1 MNYLAASCGE
11 LTLVRLCRIKSEN
24 QLTMMNDFSKL
35 YNRIV
40 LGHPKIVLI
49 VLLLLLVFFSYH
61 AKDFKLDASPDTLL
75 LEDDKDLKIF
85 REINSRYT
93 IKEFFMVTF
102 TPYEDLF
109 SEGSLE
115 ILKKLREELK
125 SLERVDS
132 VTTLLDIPLLQASG
146 VELSKMTKET
156 VKSLEDPGVNIQKAK
171 KEMLESP
178 IYNELILSS
187 DGQTTALVV
196 YMKHDPHF
204 SELAGKR
211 TQLLAKKRAET
222 LSEKEQSQLAHYMN
236 EYEDYYAKYNRERHQ
251 DIERIRSILHPYKKY
266 ATIHLGGVP
275 MVADDMIT
283 FIKSDL
289 VVFGFGVFIFIVVT
303 LTIIFREIRWVIL
316 PLLSCF
322 FAVLVMIGM
331 LGFLNWK
338 VTVISSNFI
347 SLMLILTMS
356 MNIQLAVRYRQL
368 CQAKSSEGQFDIVSA
383 TVKKM
388 VWPCLYA
395 ALTTI
400 LAFSSLVFSGI
411 RPVIDFGW
419 MMAIGESVTFL
430 TSFLLFPSVLMLLKK
445 SSPAITRRGQSF
457 ITSRLA
463 SIAKLHGG
471 KVIIVSIV
479 LAIISVIGIAKLKV
493 ENGFVNYFSKKT
505 EIYQGMKLID
515 DKLGGTFPLDII
527 LKFDE
532 QKNKSA
538 ADDNLVK
545 TDKDNFLE
553 EDDWAGD
560 HDARDYW
567 LTPFKVERIK
577 EVHDYLAGLPEV
589 GKVLS
594 LASVIRVAEQLYG
607 GRPFDGIELG
617 VLNKKIPDRIRS
629 EMVDPYVSI
638 DNNEARIS
646 VRILDSRENLR
657 RKELLERIRS
667 DLMNKF
673 GLSGNR
679 ATVAGM
685 LVLYNNMLQS
695 LFRSQILTLGI
706 VLLGIGIML
715 LVLFRSITLSI
726 IGIIPNL
733 LAVGIVLGIMG
744 LTDIP
749 LDIMTITIAAI
760 TMGIAIDSS
769 IYYIYRFREE
779 FAKNGNYAET
789 LPLCHATVGK
799 AILNTSIT
807 IIFGFSILVFSNF
820 IPTIYFGVFTGLA
833 MFIALLSV
841 LALLPK
847 LILVWKPFKTH
858 NS

>member
-11 LTLVRLCRIKSEN
+11 LTLVCLWRIKSEN
-24 QLTMMNDFSKL
+24 QSNMMNGFSKL

-40 LGHPKIVLI
+40 LGHPKVVLI
-49 VLLLLLVFFSYH
+49 VLLSLLAFFSYH

-93 IKEFFMVTF
+93 IKEFFMITF

-125 SLERVDS
+125 LLERVDS
-132 VTTLLDIPLLQASG
+132 VTTLLDIPLLGASG
-146 VELSKMTKET
+146 GELSKMTEET
-156 VKSLEDPGVNIQKAK
+156 VKSLEDPGVDIHKAK
-171 KEMLESP
+171 KEILESP

-196 YMKHDPHF
+196 YMKHDPYF
-204 SELAGKR
+204 SELAEKR
-211 TQLLAKKRAET
+211 TQLLAKKRTET
-222 LSEKEQSQLAHYMN
+222 LSENEQSQLAHYMA
-236 EYEDYYAKYNRERHQ
+236 EYEDYYATYNRDRHQ
-251 DIERIRSILHPYKKY
+251 DIERIRSILSPYKKY

-289 VVFGFGVFIFIVVT
+289 VVFGFGVFIFIVAT
-303 LTIIFREIRWVIL
+303 LAILFREIRWVIL

-322 FAVLVMIGM
+322 YAVLFMIGV
-331 LGFLNWK
+331 LGFVNWK

-356 MNIQLAVRYRQL
+356 MNIHLSVRYRQL
-368 CQAKSSEGQFDIVSA
+368 CSDMASARQIDIVYTTA
-383 TVKKM
+383 RKM
-388 VWPCLYA
+388 VLPCFYA

-400 LAFSSLVFSGI
+400 LAFTSLVFSGI

-419 MMAIGESVTFL
+419 MMSIGLCVTFL
-430 TSFLLFPSVLMLLKK
+430 TSFLLLPSILLLLKK
-445 SSPAITRRGQSF
+445 SSASITRRGQSF

-479 LAIISVIGIAKLKV
+479 LAVISMIGISKLKV
-493 ENGFVNYFSKKT
+493 ENSFINYFSKKT

-515 DKLGGTFPLDII
+515 DKLGGTFPLDIM
-527 LKFDE
+527 LNFGE
-532 QKNKSA
+532 QQGKST
-538 ADDNLVK
+538 ADDSLVE
-545 TDKDNFLE
+545 TDDKDVLE
-553 EDDWAGD
+553 QDDWAGD
-560 HDARDYW
+560 HDPRDYW

-577 EVHDYLAGLPEV
+577 EVHDYLSGLPEI

-594 LASVIRVAEQLYG
+594 LASIIRVAEQLYE

-617 VLNKKIPDRIRS
+617 VLSKKIPDRIRS
-629 EMVDPYVSI
+629 EAVDPYVSI

-646 VRILDSRENLR
+646 LRILDSQEDLR
-657 RKELLERIRS
+657 RKELLEKIRS
-667 DLMNKF
+667 DLINKF
-673 GLSGNR
+673 GLSGNK
-679 ATVAGM
+679 ATIAGM

-744 LTDIP
+744 LTDIS
-749 LDIMTITIAAI
+749 LDVMTITIAAI
-760 TMGIAIDSS
+760 TMGIAIDNS
-769 IYYIYRFREE
+769 IHYIYRFREE
-779 FAKNGNYAET
+779 FNKNNDYSNT
-789 LPLCHATVGK
+789 LHLCHKTVGR

-807 IIFGFSILVFSNF
+807 IIFGFSILVLSNF
-820 IPTIYFGVFTGLA
+820 LPTIYFGVFTGLA

-858 NS
+858 SS